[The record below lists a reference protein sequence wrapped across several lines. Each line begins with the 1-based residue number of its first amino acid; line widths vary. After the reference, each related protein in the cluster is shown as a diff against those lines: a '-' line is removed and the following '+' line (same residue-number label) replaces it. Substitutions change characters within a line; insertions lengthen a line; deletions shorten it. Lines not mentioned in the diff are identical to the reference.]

1 MRDTFF
7 TTGGGS
13 KGTAPSIDSGGLSN
27 DTVKLKSMQGQS
39 DFTETHGPED
49 DLLTAA
55 SWELV
60 EKPTVQGLMTG
71 VTGAAGDLGG
81 IVFLLISRYSGQR
94 YGQTF
99 WIIGV
104 ITVAGNL
111 LVSWIRPIPK
121 GQLGG
126 R

>member
-1 MRDTFF
+1 MEGVLPWYRMYIPP
-7 TTGGGS
+7 TTVS
-13 KGTAPSIDSGGLSN
+13 HLLNHVRRSISLTGL
-27 DTVKLKSMQGQS
+27 VGII
-39 DFTETHGPED
+39 
-49 DLLTAA
+49 
-55 SWELV
+55 
-60 EKPTVQGLMTG
+60 TG

-81 IVFLLISRYSGQR
+81 IIFLLIARYCR
-94 YGQTF
+94 DDYGKVF

-104 ITVAGNL
+104 ITIAGNI